1 MYNINIT
8 KLRGE
13 NLNNLNI
20 EIVMIRQVNI
30 FFILETRLSEIMRQY
45 FVIFLIL
52 FDIFKY
58 YGMIT
63 GLRHDIFFSNVY
75 LK

>member
-30 FFILETRLSEIMRQY
+30 FFILETRL
-45 FVIFLIL
+45 
-52 FDIFKY
+52 
-58 YGMIT
+58 
-63 GLRHDIFFSNVY
+63 RHDIFLSNVY

>member
-45 FVIFLIL
+45 FVIF
-52 FDIFKY
+52 
-58 YGMIT
+58 
-63 GLRHDIFFSNVY
+63 
-75 LK
+75 

>member
-63 GLRHDIFFSNVY
+63 GLRHDIFLSNVY